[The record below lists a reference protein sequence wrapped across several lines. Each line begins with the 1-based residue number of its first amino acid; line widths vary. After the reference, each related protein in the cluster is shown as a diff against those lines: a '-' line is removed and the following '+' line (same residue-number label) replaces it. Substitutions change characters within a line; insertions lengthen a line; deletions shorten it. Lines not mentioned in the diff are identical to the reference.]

1 MPEFVNVFIEEI
13 EASDEGDNDGDG
25 DSLLERCV
33 DTEIRLLAVA
43 VVVRLADVE
52 YENTFV
58 VVWKKED
65 SDVAVI
71 DTKGDFETLADDV
84 VEGE

>member
-58 VVWKKED
+58 VV
-65 SDVAVI
+65 
-71 DTKGDFETLADDV
+71 
-84 VEGE
+84 